1 MNANAIR
8 LQFGFDGWAWQIFA
22 SNGIQI
28 NDTNWHHV
36 VVTATNM
43 NTSSPTIIFYID
55 GVKQTGTRWS
65 AGTTGAILYSTTL
78 NSLRIGSI
86 YTATDPS
93 YQTMYGAISVPILR
107 IYSTALTDAQV
118 LKNFNA
124 QRYRFGINNEFV
136 NGGLVLNLDAKNN
149 ASYIG
154 SGTKWNDLTGN
165 NSPTDLINGPVYNSN
180 GYITFDG
187 SDDYGKN
194 SATPQGF
201 NFNVTNQITAEAL
214 IYFSASD
221 YDFWFTA
228 NQGGIKYRFGTSPS
242 GAFYWDMGQHVDK
255 TGGSTLPNNTWIH
268 VAFTGGLENGQIV
281 TRAYLN
287 GVLHTSG
294 NEGITSL
301 SGIDDFYVGI
311 GESPGSH
318 PFNGRISYVR
328 VYNRVLSTIE
338 RLQNYYGGSIVTDNL
353 QFSVDAAN
361 FVSYPTTGTAWLDLT
376 TNNNDVTLY
385 NGPTFSS
392 IGGGSIFFDGTD
404 DYATAPGTS
413 STNISDFL
421 TAEVW
426 VYYESGNGRILQKDD
441 WGSGTYTRCWE
452 VGGYAG
458 QFRMEIWHS
467 NGTTA
472 IGYGNN
478 LAVNGWTHLALTFDG
493 TNVRM
498 YQNAVLVNT
507 INFPGDIRTDINT
520 PITLGGRWTT
530 SEYLDGAIG
539 LARIYNKALNG
550 LEISQNFQ
558 AQKSRFGL

>member
-1 MNANAIR
+1 
-8 LQFGFDGWAWQIFA
+8 
-22 SNGIQI
+22 
-28 NDTNWHHV
+28 
-36 VVTATNM
+36 
-43 NTSSPTIIFYID
+43 
-55 GVKQTGTRWS
+55 
-65 AGTTGAILYSTTL
+65 
-78 NSLRIGSI
+78 
-86 YTATDPS
+86 
-93 YQTMYGAISVPILR
+93 
-107 IYSTALTDAQV
+107 
-118 LKNFNA
+118 
-124 QRYRFGINNEFV
+124 
-136 NGGLVLNLDAKNN
+136 
-149 ASYIG
+149 
-154 SGTKWNDLTGN
+154 
-165 NSPTDLINGPVYNSN
+165 
-180 GYITFDG
+180 
-187 SDDYGKN
+187 
-194 SATPQGF
+194 
-201 NFNVTNQITAEAL
+201 
-214 IYFSASD
+214 
-221 YDFWFTA
+221 
-228 NQGGIKYRFGTSPS
+228 
-242 GAFYWDMGQHVDK
+242 
-255 TGGSTLPNNTWIH
+255 
-268 VAFTGGLENGQIV
+268 
-281 TRAYLN
+281 
-287 GVLHTSG
+287 
-294 NEGITSL
+294 
-301 SGIDDFYVGI
+301 VGI

-404 DYATAPGTS
+404 DYATAPGSS

-452 VGGYAG
+452 IGGYAG